1 MVNSR
6 IWVFLQYL
14 TCRTDVLS
22 CFAAGRPGVVT
33 GGWAVSS
40 QHRVLVLRRRRCL
53 RHRLRPGE
61 LPLSE
66 TTQTTLKKQNLLF
79 SSCLF
84 QPFQRRFLQTLE
96 LFLQFD
102 SCCTSCLLVQVY
114 EESFW
119 YWLMVITSCG
129 HEHLSCSY
137 DKIWFVLRMFQLCD
151 FETGLKSTRDI
162 KLITGGDQDCKQ
174 TLFYNCFSF
183 VT

>member
-14 TCRTDVLS
+14 TCRTDMLS

-79 SSCLF
+79 SSC
-84 QPFQRRFLQTLE
+84 PFSTFSKKVPVNSGTFPAVWLLLYFLSPTPGLRGIILVLTDGHYIMWTWTFKLLMRSDLICPSHVPVMWLWNWSKKHKRHTVDDVRGPRLQTNYIL
-96 LFLQFD
+96 
-102 SCCTSCLLVQVY
+102 
-114 EESFW
+114 
-119 YWLMVITSCG
+119 
-129 HEHLSCSY
+129 
-137 DKIWFVLRMFQLCD
+137 
-151 FETGLKSTRDI
+151 
-162 KLITGGDQDCKQ
+162 
-174 TLFYNCFSF
+174 
-183 VT
+183 